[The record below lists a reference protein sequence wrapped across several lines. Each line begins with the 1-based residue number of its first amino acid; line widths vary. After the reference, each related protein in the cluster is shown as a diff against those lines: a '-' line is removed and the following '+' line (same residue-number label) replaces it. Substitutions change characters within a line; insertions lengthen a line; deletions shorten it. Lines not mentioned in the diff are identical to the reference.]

1 MLKSNI
7 PVANIRFFEK
17 TPTVAD
23 LERRFSRFLRGFRE
37 RRCVAQQI
45 ERVAEG
51 GPKENFD
58 LYGNSLSTQ
67 DKIKIERRALRYVE
81 QQKAATGMQHL
92 STNERNAL
100 RKLQNGATVSR
111 VFNENDAD
119 VIASNLQEEMP
130 WMGPAT
136 EHVWHAMRQSVRE
149 GRPGFKFAPWPTR
162 YRQVTLGAKVG

>member
-7 PVANIRFFEK
+7 PVANIRFFDK

-51 GPKENFD
+51 GPKENFG

-67 DKIKIERRALRYVE
+67 DKMKTARRAVTYVE
-81 QQKAATGMQHL
+81 LHEAATGMQHL
-92 STNERNAL
+92 RTDDRNAL
-100 RKLQNGATVSR
+100 RRLQGRATVSR
-111 VFNENDAD
+111 VSNEHDAD
-119 VIASNLQEEMP
+119 VLAATLHEEMP

-136 EHVWHAMRQSVRE
+136 EHMDQGPCSA
-149 GRPGFKFAPWPTR
+149 G
-162 YRQVTLGAKVG
+162 L